1 MLTNLRDYFAIK
13 HSGLFDEKYYLLHNP
28 DVRRADI
35 NPLKHFMKYG
45 WKEGRNPSESF
56 NTNFYIE
63 NHPSVKSDNINPLVH
78 YIRHH
83 GKEGKPVNQSLIKR
97 GFRKLKRIFKQTG
110 PISTIKT
117 ATNGSSKNTGNL
129 CTVSGFGQFNDQRFF
144 ISTWEVYNKIMP
156 LPVTEKV
163 DIIICI
169 GPNPVHARAC
179 VASIRKFTKADTYD
193 LHFVVHEADRG
204 KITDL
209 ISDDVYVHT
218 HQMEL
223 FNYSF
228 ANNIV
233 LKDSHND
240 VVLLNDDTEVT
251 EGWLEKL
258 RVASKGVCLTGAH
271 TGFQCSGN
279 PQMWGEGPIRL
290 TNFPVNMFCAYIP
303 KRVREVVGLLNEE
316 FEFYGGEDVDYSIRA
331 LTNGFPLVIS
341 EAFVLHKDNQSFGE
355 TKEKLMMQSDRLLF
369 EKYAV
374 SAPFDLSGF
383 IPKVSVIVTTR
394 NRPSLLQAAIESIE
408 QIDYPNFEI
417 IVVDDDSE
425 SQTINLL
432 FELQEK
438 YKNITQLRAPI
449 NVGSAEARLL
459 GVQIAKGQFVLF
471 ADDDDTVLK
480 NRISDP
486 LEMII
491 GRPELDVVYCNYN
504 IVTADGSVTPIFC
517 EPFNM
522 ERYLKLEF
530 YIGLGILLGRKDA
543 FINVPF
549 YSIFNRASDYDWVFR
564 LIRRGYKIDLCP
576 QIVMNYNR
584 TGSVDEHL
592 AGNKASMKQH
602 EEIYEREILLRSVT
616 RINK

>member
-1 MLTNLRDYFAIK
+1 
-13 HSGLFDEKYYLLHNP
+13 
-28 DVRRADI
+28 
-35 NPLKHFMKYG
+35 
-45 WKEGRNPSESF
+45 
-56 NTNFYIE
+56 
-63 NHPSVKSDNINPLVH
+63 
-78 YIRHH
+78 
-83 GKEGKPVNQSLIKR
+83 
-97 GFRKLKRIFKQTG
+97 
-110 PISTIKT
+110 
-117 ATNGSSKNTGNL
+117 
-129 CTVSGFGQFNDQRFF
+129 
-144 ISTWEVYNKIMP
+144 MP

-355 TKEKLMMQSDRLLF
+355 TK
-369 EKYAV
+369 
-374 SAPFDLSGF
+374 
-383 IPKVSVIVTTR
+383 
-394 NRPSLLQAAIESIE
+394 
-408 QIDYPNFEI
+408 
-417 IVVDDDSE
+417 
-425 SQTINLL
+425 
-432 FELQEK
+432 
-438 YKNITQLRAPI
+438 KN
-449 NVGSAEARLL
+449 
-459 GVQIAKGQFVLF
+459 
-471 ADDDDTVLK
+471 
-480 NRISDP
+480 
-486 LEMII
+486 
-491 GRPELDVVYCNYN
+491 
-504 IVTADGSVTPIFC
+504 
-517 EPFNM
+517 
-522 ERYLKLEF
+522 
-530 YIGLGILLGRKDA
+530 
-543 FINVPF
+543 
-549 YSIFNRASDYDWVFR
+549 
-564 LIRRGYKIDLCP
+564 
-576 QIVMNYNR
+576 
-584 TGSVDEHL
+584 
-592 AGNKASMKQH
+592 
-602 EEIYEREILLRSVT
+602 
-616 RINK
+616 

>member
-1 MLTNLRDYFAIK
+1 MFNRQRDYRAIK
-13 HSGLFDEKYYLLHNP
+13 HSGLFDPDYYLLNYP

-35 NPLKHFMKYG
+35 DPLKHFVKYG

-56 NTNFYIE
+56 NTNYYIE

-78 YIRHH
+78 YIRYH

-97 GFRKLKRIFKQTG
+97 VFRKLKRIFKQTG

-129 CTVSGFGQFNDQRFF
+129 GTVSGFGQFNDPRFF
-144 ISTWEVYNKIMP
+144 VSTWDVYNKITP

-169 GPNPVHARAC
+169 GPNPVHAQAC
-179 VASIRKFTKADTYD
+179 VASIRKFTKADMYD
-193 LHFVVHEADRG
+193 LHFVVHEADLG

-209 ISDDVYVHT
+209 LSDDAYVHT

-240 VVLLNDDTEVT
+240 AVLLNDDTEVT
-251 EGWLEKL
+251 EGWLDKL

-290 TNFPVNMFCAYIP
+290 TNFPVNMFCAFIP

-316 FEFYGGEDVDYSIRA
+316 FEYYGGEDVDYSIRA
-331 LTNGFPLVIS
+331 LINGFPLVIS
-341 EAFVLHKDNQSFGE
+341 EAFVIHKDNQSFGE

-383 IPKVSVIVTTR
+383 IPKVSVIVATR

-417 IVVDDDSE
+417 IVVDDNSE

-438 YKNITQLRAPI
+438 YKNITQLRMPI
-449 NVGSAEARLL
+449 NVGLANARFI
-459 GVQIAKGQFVLF
+459 GTKNAQGQFVFF

-480 NRISDP
+480 NRISAP
-486 LEMII
+486 LEMLINK
-491 GRPELDVVYCNYN
+491 PELDVVYCNYN

-517 EPFNM
+517 EPFNS
-522 ERYLKLEF
+522 ERYLKLEY
-530 YIGLGILLGRKDA
+530 YIGSGILFGRKDA

-549 YSIFNRASDYDWVFR
+549 YSIFNRALDYDWVFR

-576 QIVMNYNR
+576 AIVMNYNR

-592 AGNKASMKQH
+592 SGNKAAMKQH
-602 EEIYEREILLRSVT
+602 EEIYEREMLLRSVT
-616 RINK
+616 RLNG

>member
-13 HSGLFDEKYYLLHNP
+13 HSDLFDEKYYLLHNP

-110 PISTIKT
+110 PYFHHQNRHETVQV
-117 ATNGSSKNTGNL
+117 KNTGNFG
-129 CTVSGFGQFNDQRFF
+129 TVSGFGQFNDPRFF

-179 VASIRKFTKADTYD
+179 VASIRKFTKSDTYD

-394 NRPSLLQAAIESIE
+394 NRPSLLQTDHESIE
-408 QIDYPNFEI
+408 TN
-417 IVVDDDSE
+417 
-425 SQTINLL
+425 
-432 FELQEK
+432 
-438 YKNITQLRAPI
+438 
-449 NVGSAEARLL
+449 RLS
-459 GVQIAKGQFVLF
+459 KF
-471 ADDDDTVLK
+471 
-480 NRISDP
+480 
-486 LEMII
+486 
-491 GRPELDVVYCNYN
+491 
-504 IVTADGSVTPIFC
+504 
-517 EPFNM
+517 
-522 ERYLKLEF
+522 
-530 YIGLGILLGRKDA
+530 
-543 FINVPF
+543 
-549 YSIFNRASDYDWVFR
+549 
-564 LIRRGYKIDLCP
+564 
-576 QIVMNYNR
+576 
-584 TGSVDEHL
+584 
-592 AGNKASMKQH
+592 
-602 EEIYEREILLRSVT
+602 
-616 RINK
+616 